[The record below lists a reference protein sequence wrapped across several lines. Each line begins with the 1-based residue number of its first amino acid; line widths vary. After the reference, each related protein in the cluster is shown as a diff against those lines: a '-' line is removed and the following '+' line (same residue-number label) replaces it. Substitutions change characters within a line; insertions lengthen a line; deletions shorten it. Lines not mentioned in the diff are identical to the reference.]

1 MLINN
6 KEGKVHAATYQTI
19 PWKGK
24 TFVGILPIFNHTIMD
39 AENARKCGDCH
50 NNDAV
55 KEYRQEGRIWV
66 ARWDEDN
73 KSLWLR
79 KGVIPVPPNWHDKLK
94 FDQVTYT
101 GKPGDPVQAYPSEDP
116 ENWTYVGNVPDVT
129 QDFKDYVEPLTHEQ
143 MLELMKDYS
152 GSESNG
158 QE

>member
-1 MLINN
+1 MLTPNVPVEIAWIR
-6 KEGKVHAATYQTI
+6 GVRLRDSGCQTI

-24 TFVGILPIFNHTIMD
+24 IFVGILPIFNHTIMD

-55 KEYRQEGRIWV
+55 KEYREEGKIWV

-73 KSLWLR
+73 KSMWLR
-79 KGVIPVPPNWHDKLK
+79 KG
-94 FDQVTYT
+94 
-101 GKPGDPVQAYPSEDP
+101 
-116 ENWTYVGNVPDVT
+116 
-129 QDFKDYVEPLTHEQ
+129 VEPLTHEQ

-152 GSESNG
+152 GSESNE